1 MVHRRNSSD
10 AAIGWI
16 STVDSLLLGFG
27 LMLVLALHS
36 AMTRGDQQAVVD
48 QTAKQLEAETGARE
62 RSEKENQEWQRK
74 IDGLEM
80 QSSRLREQ
88 LAAGI
93 QGAEGINQKL
103 GEALQERDALKKQKA
118 ADEDKVATALAELE
132 DARNQR
138 DEAKKL
144 VTSDGKE
151 RDSLRA
157 QVDEMAE
164 RLESQLGVKNQE
176 VASLRNELE
185 KTAQSLST
193 LKAKQSEADR
203 LLKQALGD
211 VTKYRTQAGEA
222 NRRLIAKEQENAAL
236 ARSQKA
242 LDMSNGD
249 LNKKQAEAE
258 SAIQRGKQLQGQLD
272 AKSKDLDRVERKL
285 REAEIAVKNAES
297 QRLKEANAR
306 GQTAATDVLGFK
318 GRFSDVVFIVDT
330 SRSMT
335 WVKDPLRQDY
345 VNAKYRPVRWNNTKN
360 EIVSWATH
368 LPMKTLRLVLFHTEV
383 WDYPDDGGVYQ
394 MDGGV
399 REESV
404 SLIKTLLDQV
414 DPDGNT
420 NTLDAFMK
428 AYSYPNVDTIVLF
441 TDGHPEV
448 PGQDSGVLRNKVL
461 ALVKKNRHIPVNVVG
476 IGEYFDRSF
485 ADFLRGIAAE
495 TGGEFIGR

>member
-1 MVHRRNSSD
+1 MFHRRNSSD

-27 LMLVLALHS
+27 LMLVLAIHS
-36 AMTRGDQQAVVD
+36 AMTRGDQKAAAD
-48 QTAKQLEAETGARE
+48 QTAKQLEAETEARE
-62 RSEKENQEWQRK
+62 RFEKENQEWQQK

-103 GEALQERDALKKQKA
+103 EEALQERDKLKKQKA

-132 DARNQR
+132 DARKQR

-144 VTSDGKE
+144 VNSDGKE
-151 RDSLRA
+151 RDSLKA
-157 QVDEMAE
+157 QVGEMAE
-164 RLESQLGVKNQE
+164 RLETQLAEKNQE
-176 VASLRNELE
+176 AASLQNELE
-185 KTAQSLST
+185 KTNQSLGT
-193 LKAKQSEADR
+193 LKAKQTEADR
-203 LLKQALGD
+203 LLRQALGD
-211 VTKYRTQAGEA
+211 AAKHKAQADDLG
-222 NRRLIAKEQENAAL
+222 RRLIAKEEESTAIT
-236 ARSQKA
+236 RSQKA
-242 LDMSNGD
+242 LERSKGD
-249 LNKKQAEAE
+249 LNRKLAEAE
-258 SAIQRGKQLQGQLD
+258 STIQRGKQLQGQLD
-272 AKSKDLDRVERKL
+272 EKSKDLDRVERKL
-285 REAEIAVKNAES
+285 KEAESATRNAEA
-297 QRLKEANAR
+297 QRLRDASAR
-306 GQTAATDVLGFK
+306 GQAAATDVLGFK

-345 VNAKYRPVRWNNTKN
+345 VNAKYRPARWNNTKK

-394 MDGGV
+394 MDGGL